1 MISHFYGW
9 VSLPCY
15 GIMTYMYDFTF
26 LSLRDGSVFNAI
38 ELGITSMMSSF

>member
-1 MISHFYGW
+1 MVSHFYGW

-26 LSLRDGSVFNAI
+26 LRDGSVFNAI
-38 ELGITSMMSSF
+38 ELGITSMMSRF

>member
-15 GIMTYMYDFTF
+15 GIVTYMYDVMF
-26 LSLRDGSVFNAI
+26 LRDVSVFNAI
-38 ELGITSMMSSF
+38 ELGITSMISRF